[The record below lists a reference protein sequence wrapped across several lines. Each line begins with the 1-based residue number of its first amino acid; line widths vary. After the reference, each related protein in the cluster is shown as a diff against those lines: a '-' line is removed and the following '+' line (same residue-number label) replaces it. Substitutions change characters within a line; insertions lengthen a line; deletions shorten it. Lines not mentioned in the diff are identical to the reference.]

1 MTIRA
6 IFFIGFLF
14 GSPIGVFAECSQAGG
29 YDLFNPVPKE
39 CMREMST
46 DRPDFTESAY
56 SVPAGHIQVEANF
69 VNWTK
74 DSEAGAEEEET
85 IIGGVNFKLG
95 LTDNSDIQFVFDI
108 ATIQYLK
115 ANEDSA
121 RERQSGFSD
130 LTVRYKYNL
139 FGNDSGTSGLALMPY
154 VTMPTGSNAIG
165 QDDFSGGL
173 IVPFNFDI
181 SERLAAGLMTQL
193 DYLEDSDLSGY
204 HYEFHNSATVGYS
217 WTDELGTFIEFV
229 SSSSDESGASWQGV
243 FNVGYTYLVAEDV
256 QLDGGMGFGVNREA
270 PDLNAF
276 LGISLR
282 R

>member
-1 MTIRA
+1 MR
-6 IFFIGFLF
+6 IFVLQYLLILV
-14 GSPIGVFAECSQAGG
+14 PVIANAECSPAGG

-69 VNWTK
+69 VNWTH
-74 DSEAGAEEEET
+74 DSEAGTEQEET
-85 IIGGVNFKLG
+85 ILGGVNFKLG

-108 ATIQYLK
+108 TTIQYLR
-115 ANEDSA
+115 ATEDSP

-130 LTVRYKYNL
+130 LTIRYKHNL
-139 FGNDSGTSGLALMPY
+139 FGNDSGNSALALMPY
-154 VTMPTGSNAIG
+154 VTMPTGSDAIG
-165 QDDFSGGL
+165 QEDFGGGL

-181 SERLAAGLMTQL
+181 SERFAAGLMTQL
-193 DYLEDSDLSGY
+193 DYLEDSDLDGH

-217 WTDELGTFIEFV
+217 WNDELGTFIEFV
-229 SSSSDESGASWQGV
+229 SSSSREAGASWQGI
-243 FNVGYTYLVAEDV
+243 FNVGFTYLVAEDV
-256 QLDGGMGFGVNREA
+256 QLDGGMGFGVNKEA

-276 LGISLR
+276 WGISFR